1 VVRRLLR
8 SPLHRLLSGP
18 LVILSFQGRTSGRW
32 YSPSCMYA
40 RDGLALYIIPAQPDR
55 KVWWRNLH
63 QPTRVRLRLLGRD
76 LEGAAT
82 ASNNPEAVADG
93 LRRYLARYPKAA
105 KPLRVWLDANGTP
118 HRTATGAHPLVVVT
132 VRLDRR

>member
-1 VVRRLLR
+1 M
-8 SPLHRLLSGP
+8 
-18 LVILSFQGRTSGRW
+18 ILSFQGRTSGRW
-32 YSPSCMYA
+32 YSLSCMYA

-55 KVWWRNLH
+55 EVWWRNLH

-82 ASNNPEAVADG
+82 ASNDPEAVADG

-105 KPLRVWLDANGTP
+105 KPLRVWLDANGT
-118 HRTATGAHPLVVVT
+118 RTAPPGGPPAGRVT